1 MHLSTRDL
9 AVSTVIKIDNIGV
22 DSDVG
27 NFFIVLLIAANVGR
41 ADAQADVVERGYKAL
56 TVTTADNETHRA
68 VIVGA
73 AADEGF
79 QISLYLKSNSYGF
92 FRSLSFPFKANSTQR
107 ADELISELRMH
118 AYWFGL
124 YTLRIAVTQDGGA
137 LPFFEVSVERD
148 SSGYPDGLSLAR
160 GTAITHSPDVIDVA
174 HPYILVQDSTEGY
187 SSIDLLNGNT
197 GKTLLSTVGF
207 DHELFPQAVTL
218 LTIDD
223 RLIVRTSCL
232 LDRPERDAEFVF
244 ADALRCECAPG
255 DCDASY
261 EYRLDLGGLLGP

>member
-1 MHLSTRDL
+1 M
-9 AVSTVIKIDNIGV
+9 
-22 DSDVG
+22 
-27 NFFIVLLIAANVGR
+27 
-41 ADAQADVVERGYKAL
+41 
-56 TVTTADNETHRA
+56 
-68 VIVGA
+68 
-73 AADEGF
+73 
-79 QISLYLKSNSYGF
+79 
-92 FRSLSFPFKANSTQR
+92 
-107 ADELISELRMH
+107 
-118 AYWFGL
+118 
-124 YTLRIAVTQDGGA
+124 
-137 LPFFEVSVERD
+137 
-148 SSGYPDGLSLAR
+148 
-160 GTAITHSPDVIDVA
+160 
-174 HPYILVQDSTEGY
+174 QDSTEGY

-207 DHELFPQAVTL
+207 DYELFPQAVTL